1 MKHLIL
7 KIKRALVWTFSRQVL
22 DAINAGWE
30 FAEVEALVERLA
42 SGRE

>member
-7 KIKRALVWTFSRQVL
+7 KVKKALVWVLSRQVL

-30 FAEVEALVERLA
+30 YAEVEALVDRLA
-42 SGRE
+42 GAN

>member
-7 KIKRALVWTFSRQVL
+7 KVKKALIWAFSRQVL

-30 FAEVEALVERLA
+30 YAEVEALVDRLA
-42 SGRE
+42 GAK